1 MLNKKGFLFVVTVF
15 LILTYILLSIS
26 VWVKSVE
33 ASERA
38 YAEFYKESTVELV
51 IEQITPAKMGEV
63 ADVMMNRA
71 LFRLNE
77 NAIESPV
84 REGAEDENEY
94 ISKALFELVV
104 DGSADSDYFQG
115 TGLEQEST
123 SFNAWAASLNESLLS
138 IGVYIS
144 DFKVSNFNVGQSD
157 MNELNYSVDIS
168 LQLKDYAGTSSVSR
182 IYKINRTLDVSGLV
196 DPALARE
203 SRTAGG
209 DDLTVYRQFFFNKE
223 YGTPGSIEI
232 TRISS
237 GQEGQGW
244 LYGPVV
250 SASGEWEPIEDKHHY
265 ILVGDFSELEE
276 IRNNDLVSYRQFA
289 GYIITSEPTLTP
301 TACGDEQKDTL
312 NPIKYSG
319 TPPDDCEARIA
330 APTAKPFIVAP
341 DFTVDS
347 APDCPVLVGAGLNK
361 CVLFVNG
368 HLPAEV
374 VDEPTKKLSSGAV
387 YGVEEIRDF
396 VMCGYYTHNPEAP
409 SYLQRLLDDS
419 YSRSSPEY
427 GIETFVIG
435 EYANDYGLYDL
446 NSRLDR
452 ELFDGE
458 SGIKIRGLPGCK
470 DFSMCSDEPITGVF
484 AASTGAIEDYGLDW
498 IDCGSGAGC
507 GS

>member
-71 LFRLNE
+71 VFRLNE
-77 NAIESPV
+77 NAIDSPV
-84 REGAEDENEY
+84 KEGEEENEY
-94 ISKALFELVV
+94 IRKALFELLV
-104 DGSADSDYFQG
+104 DGSADSDYFIG
-115 TGLEQEST
+115 TGLEQENT
-123 SFNAWAASLNESLLS
+123 SLNAWASNLNTSLLS

-144 DFKVSNFNVGQSD
+144 DFKVSNFDVGQSD
-157 MNELNYSVDIS
+157 MNELNYSFDMS

-182 IYKINRTLDVSGLV
+182 TYKINRTLDVSGLV

-209 DDLTVYRQFFFNKE
+209 DDLTVYRQFFFNKD
-223 YGTPGSIEI
+223 YSTPGSIDI
-232 TRISS
+232 TRISN
-237 GQEGQGW
+237 GEEGQGW
-244 LYGPVV
+244 LYAPVV
-250 SASGEWEPIEDKHHY
+250 SASGEWDVEGKHRY
-265 ILVGDFSELEE
+265 ILVGDFSEIEE
-276 IRNNDLVSYRQFA
+276 IRSDDLVSYRQFA
-289 GYIITSEPTLTP
+289 GYIITSEPTTSS
-301 TACGDEQKDTL
+301 TACGDEQGDTL

-319 TPPDDCEARIA
+319 APPDCEARIV

-347 APDCPVLVGAGLNK
+347 APECPVLIGSGYNK
-361 CVLFVNG
+361 CVLFVSPY
-368 HLPAEV
+368 LPDEV
-374 VDEPTKKLSSGAV
+374 VDEPTKKLSNGAV

-435 EYANDYGLYDL
+435 EYANDYGLYNL

-452 ELFDGE
+452 ELFDGTD
-458 SGIKIRGLPGCK
+458 GIKIRGLPGCK
-470 DFSMCSDEPITGVF
+470 DFSMCSDSPVTGIF
-484 AASTGAIEDYGLDW
+484 AASTGAIEDYGLGE
-498 IDCGSGAGC
+498 IDCASGAGC